1 VNVVLLPQAKADLAE
16 ITDPLLSRV
25 IKRLQSLRNY
35 PELGGAMT
43 SPLIGYRSTVVAY
56 LRIVYRVSG
65 ETVLVSYVRHCRF
78 LNSRIPRPA

>member
-1 VNVVLLPQAKADLAE
+1 
-16 ITDPLLSRV
+16 
-25 IKRLQSLRNY
+25 
-35 PELGGAMT
+35 MT